1 VYFQFKQ
8 AISVKFGNAPLENLC
23 LIFAGKIMKDT
34 ETLVNHNVK
43 DGMTVHLVI
52 KQSAGNAG
60 AASAAAAA
68 ASSSAAS
75 PPPPPSASPAP
86 PPPPAD
92 IGASPFGL
100 GGFGGIP
107 GLGNLGLGSANFM
120 EMQQRMQRDLL
131 ANPDM
136 MRQVRFPS
144 CCQGGYIIMES
155 VHYAYSI

>member
-1 VYFQFKQ
+1 MFDTTWAVNLFLKNFLILLQFKQ
-8 AISVKFGNAPLENLC
+8 AISSKFGNAPVENLC

-34 ETLVNHNVK
+34 ETLASHNVK

-52 KQSAGNAG
+52 KQSVAG
-60 AASAAAAA
+60 ASSGGSAA
-68 ASSSAAS
+68 SSAAS
-75 PPPPPSASPAP
+75 PPPTSTATSSASAAAPAP
-86 PPPPAD
+86 LPAD

-107 GLGNLGLGSANFM
+107 GLGNLGMGSANFM

-136 MRQVRFPS
+136 MRQV
-144 CCQGGYIIMES
+144 CVC
-155 VHYAYSI
+155 